1 MSKSL
6 VEIKKFVQ
14 DTLQSL
20 LGSLNDGFADNELAY
35 LSSQGKNELQVRDKI
50 AWRLHNEVAKKYGDQ
65 YAVCREWSPKEFGR
79 QKVDLAVLELNAKC
93 TDINSVIAMIE
104 FKAQSIVKKENWY
117 LAEFEHDI
125 DKMQKMAEDCSI
137 CQDADLYFVFLETG
151 QEGKVDAY
159 KPIIAYSQYLT
170 SHVKYYS
177 DADYKSYIYTLRSY
191 WEEFNNVLA
200 GCVKNQ
206 EPKVIYIGNVYGYNQ
221 YISPLI
227 IGPLKAKDIKF
238 NITK

>member
-1 MSKSL
+1 MSNSIS
-6 VEIKKFVQ
+6 EIQKFVQ
-14 DTLQSL
+14 DTLNSL
-20 LGSLNDGFADNELAY
+20 LGCLNDGFADNELAY
-35 LSSQGKNELQVRDKI
+35 LSSQGKNELQVCDKI
-50 AWRLHNEVAKKYGDQ
+50 AWLLHCEVTKKYGDQ

-79 QKVDLAVLELNAKC
+79 KKVDLAVLELNTKC

-125 DKMQKMAEDCSI
+125 DKMQKMAEDCTI

-177 DADYKSYIYTLRSY
+177 DADYKSYIFTLRSY

-238 NITK
+238 NIT

>member
-1 MSKSL
+1 MSAIE
-6 VEIKKFVQ
+6 EIQKFVK
-14 DTLQSL
+14 DTLQKL
-20 LGSLNDGFADNELAY
+20 LDNLKKGFEGNELAY
-35 LSSQGKNELQVRDKI
+35 LSSQGKNELQIRDKI
-50 AWRLHNEVAKKYGDQ
+50 AWRLHKEVTKKYGKQ
-65 YAVCREWSPKEFGR
+65 YVVCREWGPKGKGR
-79 QKVDLAVLELNAKC
+79 EKIDLAVLELNANC
-93 TDINSVIAMIE
+93 TDIKSVIAMIE

-170 SHVKYYS
+170 RTVKYRE
-177 DADYKSYIYTLRSY
+177 DADYISTIRSH

>member
-1 MSKSL
+1 MSNSIS
-6 VEIKKFVQ
+6 EIQKFFQ
-14 DTLQSL
+14 DTLNSL

-50 AWRLHNEVAKKYGDQ
+50 AWLLHCEVTKKYGDQ
-65 YAVCREWSPKEFGR
+65 YVVCREWSLKEFGK

-93 TDINSVIAMIE
+93 TDINSVVAMIE

-117 LAEFEHDI
+117 LKEFEHDI
-125 DKMQKMAEDCSI
+125 DKMQKMAEYCSI

-177 DADYKSYIYTLRSY
+177 DADYKSYIFTLRSY

-238 NITK
+238 NMTK

>member
-1 MSKSL
+1 MSNSIS
-6 VEIKKFVQ
+6 EIQKFVQ
-14 DTLQSL
+14 DTLNSL

-79 QKVDLAVLELNAKC
+79 KKVDLAVLELNTKC

-151 QEGKVDAY
+151 QEGKVDVY

-170 SHVKYYS
+170 SNVKYYS
-177 DADYKSYIYTLRSY
+177 DADYKSYIFTLRSY

-238 NITK
+238 NIT

>member
-1 MSKSL
+1 MSNSIS
-6 VEIKKFVQ
+6 EIQKFVQ
-14 DTLQSL
+14 DTLNSL

-65 YAVCREWSPKEFGR
+65 YVVCREWSPKEFDR
-79 QKVDLAVLELNAKC
+79 KKVDLAVLELNTKC

-104 FKAQSIVKKENWY
+104 FKAQSIVKKESWY

-177 DADYKSYIYTLRSY
+177 DTDYKSYIFTLRSY

-200 GCVKNQ
+200 DCVKNQ

-238 NITK
+238 NVTK

>member
-1 MSKSL
+1 MSNSIS
-6 VEIKKFVQ
+6 EIQKFVQ
-14 DTLQSL
+14 DTLNSL

-79 QKVDLAVLELNAKC
+79 KKVDLAVLELNTKC

-177 DADYKSYIYTLRSY
+177 DADYKSYIFTLRSY

-238 NITK
+238 NVTK

>member
-1 MSKSL
+1 MSNSIS
-6 VEIKKFVQ
+6 EIQKFVQ
-14 DTLQSL
+14 DTLNSL

-35 LSSQGKNELQVRDKI
+35 LSSQGKNEVQVRDKI
-50 AWRLHNEVAKKYGDQ
+50 AWLLHCEVTKKYGDQ

-79 QKVDLAVLELNAKC
+79 KKVDLAVLELNTKC

-117 LAEFEHDI
+117 LAEFKRDI
-125 DKMQKMAEDCSI
+125 DKMQKMAEDCTI

-177 DADYKSYIYTLRSY
+177 DADYKSYIFTLRSY

-238 NITK
+238 NIT

>member
-1 MSKSL
+1 MSNSIS
-6 VEIKKFVQ
+6 EIQKFFQ
-14 DTLQSL
+14 DTLNSL

-50 AWRLHNEVAKKYGDQ
+50 AWLLHCEVTKKYGDQ
-65 YAVCREWSPKEFGR
+65 YVVCREWSPKEFGR
-79 QKVDLAVLELNAKC
+79 KKVDLAVLELNTKC

-117 LAEFEHDI
+117 LKEFEHDI
-125 DKMQKMAEDCSI
+125 DKMQNMAEYCSI

-170 SHVKYYS
+170 RTVKYRE
-177 DADYKSYIYTLRSY
+177 DADYISTIRSH

-227 IGPLKAKDIKF
+227 IGPLTAKDIKF
-238 NITK
+238 NMTK

>member
-1 MSKSL
+1 MSNSIS
-6 VEIKKFVQ
+6 EIQKFVQ
-14 DTLQSL
+14 DTLNLL

-79 QKVDLAVLELNAKC
+79 KKVDLAVLELNTKC

-104 FKAQSIVKKENWY
+104 FKAQSIVKKESWY
-117 LAEFEHDI
+117 LAEFKRDI
-125 DKMQKMAEDCSI
+125 DKMQKMSEDCTI

-177 DADYKSYIYTLRSY
+177 DADYKSYIFTLRSY

-238 NITK
+238 NKTK

>member
-1 MSKSL
+1 MSNSIS
-6 VEIKKFVQ
+6 EIQKFFQ
-14 DTLQSL
+14 DTLNSL

-50 AWRLHNEVAKKYGDQ
+50 AWLLHCEVTKKYGDQ
-65 YAVCREWSPKEFGR
+65 YVVCREWSPKEFGK

-117 LAEFEHDI
+117 LKEFEHDI
-125 DKMQKMAEDCSI
+125 DKMQKMAEYCSI

-170 SHVKYYS
+170 RTVKYRE
-177 DADYKSYIYTLRSY
+177 DADYISTIRSH

-206 EPKVIYIGNVYGYNQ
+206 EPKVIYIGNVYVYNQ

-238 NITK
+238 NMTK

>member
-1 MSKSL
+1 MSNSIS
-6 VEIKKFVQ
+6 EIQKFFQ
-14 DTLQSL
+14 DTLNSL

-50 AWRLHNEVAKKYGDQ
+50 AWLLHCEVTKKYGDQ
-65 YAVCREWSPKEFGR
+65 YVVCREWSLKEFGK

-93 TDINSVIAMIE
+93 TDINSVVAMIE

-117 LAEFEHDI
+117 LKEFEHDI

-177 DADYKSYIYTLRSY
+177 DADYKSYISTLRSY

-238 NITK
+238 NVTK

>member
-1 MSKSL
+1 MSNSIS
-6 VEIKKFVQ
+6 EIQKFFQ
-14 DTLQSL
+14 DTLNSL

-65 YAVCREWSPKEFGR
+65 YAVCREWSPKEFGK

-117 LAEFEHDI
+117 LKEFEHDI
-125 DKMQKMAEDCSI
+125 DKMQKMAEYCSI

-170 SHVKYYS
+170 RTVKYRE
-177 DADYKSYIYTLRSY
+177 DADYISTIRSH

-227 IGPLKAKDIKF
+227 IGALKAKDMKF
-238 NITK
+238 NMTE

>member
-1 MSKSL
+1 MSNSIS
-6 VEIKKFVQ
+6 EIQKFVQ
-14 DTLQSL
+14 DTLNSL

-50 AWRLHNEVAKKYGDQ
+50 AWLLHCEVTKKYGDQ
-65 YAVCREWSPKEFGR
+65 YVVCREWSPKEFGK

-117 LAEFEHDI
+117 LKEFEHDI
-125 DKMQKMAEDCSI
+125 DKMQKMAEYCSI

-170 SHVKYYS
+170 RTVKYRE
-177 DADYKSYIYTLRSY
+177 DADYISTIRSH

-221 YISPLI
+221 YHYC
-227 IGPLKAKDIKF
+227 PLKKKYCSLIY
-238 NITK
+238 

>member
-1 MSKSL
+1 MSNSIS
-6 VEIKKFVQ
+6 EIQKFVQ
-14 DTLQSL
+14 DTLNSL

-79 QKVDLAVLELNAKC
+79 KKVDLAVLELNTKC
-93 TDINSVIAMIE
+93 TDIKSVIAMIE
-104 FKAQSIVKKENWY
+104 FKAQSIVKKESWY
-117 LAEFEHDI
+117 LAEFKRDI

-159 KPIIAYSQYLT
+159 KPIIAYSPYLI
-170 SHVKYYS
+170 SYVKYYS

-206 EPKVIYIGNVYGYNQ
+206 EPKVIYIGNAYGYNQ

>member
-1 MSKSL
+1 MSNSIS
-6 VEIKKFVQ
+6 EIQKFVQ
-14 DTLQSL
+14 DTLNSL

-50 AWRLHNEVAKKYGDQ
+50 AWLLHCEVTKKYGDQ
-65 YAVCREWSPKEFGR
+65 YVVCREWSPKEFGR
-79 QKVDLAVLELNAKC
+79 KKVDLAILELNTKC

-170 SHVKYYS
+170 RTVKYRE
-177 DADYKSYIYTLRSY
+177 DADYISTIRSH

-227 IGPLKAKDIKF
+227 IDPLKAKDIKF
-238 NITK
+238 NMTK

>member
-1 MSKSL
+1 
-6 VEIKKFVQ
+6 
-14 DTLQSL
+14 
-20 LGSLNDGFADNELAY
+20 
-35 LSSQGKNELQVRDKI
+35 
-50 AWRLHNEVAKKYGDQ
+50 
-65 YAVCREWSPKEFGR
+65 
-79 QKVDLAVLELNAKC
+79 
-93 TDINSVIAMIE
+93 
-104 FKAQSIVKKENWY
+104 
-117 LAEFEHDI
+117 
-125 DKMQKMAEDCSI
+125 MAEDCSI

-170 SHVKYYS
+170 SNVKYYS
-177 DADYKSYIYTLRSY
+177 DADYKSYIFTLRSY

-238 NITK
+238 NMTK